1 MNKPGIAS
9 SVRSAMIAA
18 VALLCA
24 SNRSHGESFGSLTP
38 SAVPYEREFIWP
50 ERKMPNVQ
58 PHQIAAK
65 TAEKN
70 APGFNAD
77 DFRRPYIEWYAPSPS
92 NRIDLCVLFVSG
104 GGFFTCC
111 DAERMQPAID
121 RFVRM
126 GATVASLT
134 YRTPRPKGAPVHLS
148 GWQDAQRA
156 VRFIRFQAAKRGFS
170 PDRIGATG
178 ISAGAKLVS
187 LLATSSLTPA
197 YAPVD
202 ETDNL
207 PCNLMFAVLQAPA
220 YILTDG
226 AEDENSRAG
235 VGSDIK
241 IVPELRFDAKT
252 CPMCMVQGGLDSYSP
267 NGSTQIYRQLRR
279 MNIPAE
285 LHLFADRTHG
295 FHGDLNKGED
305 GAAYDHWFDRVAEFV
320 RQMNFD
326 GRLGKEVELRYRN
339 KLCCCRIPASGNCNF
354 TLYGRACGCKRK
366 TTDPQ
371 LGTQTQ

>member
-1 MNKPGIAS
+1 MQKQKITFLLPSITIAS
-9 SVRSAMIAA
+9 IA
-18 VALLCA
+18 LICA
-24 SNRSHGESFGSLTP
+24 CNCAYGESFGPLTP
-38 SAVPYEREFIWP
+38 SAVPYKREFIWP
-50 ERKMPNVQ
+50 EGEMPDIQ

-65 TAEKN
+65 IEEKN
-70 APGFNAD
+70 SP
-77 DFRRPYIEWYAPSPS
+77 DFDAGKYRRPYIEWYAPSPS
-92 NRIDLCVLFVSG
+92 NKIDLCVLFVSG
-104 GGFFTCC
+104 GGFYTCC
-111 DAERMQPAID
+111 DAKRMQPAID

-156 VRFIRFQAAKRGFS
+156 VRFIRSQAAKRGFS

-226 AEDENSRAG
+226 AED
-235 VGSDIK
+235 
-241 IVPELRFDAKT
+241 
-252 CPMCMVQGGLDSYSP
+252 
-267 NGSTQIYRQLRR
+267 
-279 MNIPAE
+279 
-285 LHLFADRTHG
+285 
-295 FHGDLNKGED
+295 
-305 GAAYDHWFDRVAEFV
+305 
-320 RQMNFD
+320 
-326 GRLGKEVELRYRN
+326 
-339 KLCCCRIPASGNCNF
+339 
-354 TLYGRACGCKRK
+354 
-366 TTDPQ
+366 
-371 LGTQTQ
+371 